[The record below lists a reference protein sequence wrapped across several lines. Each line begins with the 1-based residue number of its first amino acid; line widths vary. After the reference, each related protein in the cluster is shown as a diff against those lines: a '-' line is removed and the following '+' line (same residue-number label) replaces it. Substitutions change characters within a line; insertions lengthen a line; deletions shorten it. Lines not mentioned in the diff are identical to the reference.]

1 MQHRPIRR
9 LQPNDQALS
18 EVLTLIC
25 TSFAFMTGRIDPPS
39 SMHQLT
45 VQDLSDQAQA
55 SWILAMGDPVE
66 ACVVASPLPHAL
78 YLGKMV
84 VDAILRGQGV
94 GRLLVAACVEIAR
107 EMGHDRLELQ
117 VRIEL
122 VENQQAFAKMGFVKV
137 SENCHP
143 GYGCVTEITMQ
154 KILSAVKPSKL

>member
-1 MQHRPIRR
+1 MQHCPIRR

-18 EVLTLIC
+18 EVLTLIR
-25 TSFAFMTGRIDPPS
+25 TSFASMTG
-39 SMHQLT
+39 
-45 VQDLSDQAQA
+45 A
-55 SWILAMGDPVE
+55 SIRPVRCTNSRYKTCQIRRKQVGSWLWATRWRPVKWPALYRMRSILA
-66 ACVVASPLPHAL
+66 
-78 YLGKMV
+78 KWRW
-84 VDAILRGQGV
+84 DAILRGQGV
-94 GRLLVAACVEIAR
+94 GRLLVAACAEIAR

-122 VENQQAFAKMGFVKV
+122 VENQQAFAKIGFVKV

>member
-1 MQHRPIRR
+1 
-9 LQPNDQALS
+9 
-18 EVLTLIC
+18 
-25 TSFAFMTGRIDPPS
+25 
-39 SMHQLT
+39 
-45 VQDLSDQAQA
+45 
-55 SWILAMGDPVE
+55 MGDPVQ
-66 ACVVASPLPHAL
+66 ACVVASLLPHAL

-94 GRLLVAACVEIAR
+94 GWLLVAACVEIAR
-107 EMGHDRLELQ
+107 EMGHDQLELQ

-143 GYGCVTEITMQ
+143 GYGCVTEISMQ

>member
-18 EVLTLIC
+18 EVLTLIR

-39 SMHQLT
+39 SMHQLI

-55 SWILAMGDPVE
+55 SWILAMGDPVQ
-66 ACVVASPLPHAL
+66 AYVVASLLPHAL
-78 YLGKMV
+78 YLGKMA
-84 VDAILRGQGV
+84 VDTILRGQGV
-94 GRLLVAACVEIAR
+94 GWLLVAACVEIAR
-107 EMGHDRLELQ
+107 EMGHDQLELQ

-143 GYGCVTEITMQ
+143 GYGCVTEISIQ

>member
-45 VQDLSDQAQA
+45 VQDPSDQAQA

-84 VDAILRGQGV
+84 VDAILRGQAWGGSWWPPV
-94 GRLLVAACVEIAR
+94 WRLRVKWGMTGLNCKCALNWWKIN
-107 EMGHDRLELQ
+107 RLSL
-117 VRIEL
+117 R
-122 VENQQAFAKMGFVKV
+122 QA
-137 SENCHP
+137 
-143 GYGCVTEITMQ
+143 
-154 KILSAVKPSKL
+154 L

>member
-1 MQHRPIRR
+1 
-9 LQPNDQALS
+9 
-18 EVLTLIC
+18 
-25 TSFAFMTGRIDPPS
+25 
-39 SMHQLT
+39 
-45 VQDLSDQAQA
+45 
-55 SWILAMGDPVE
+55 MGDPVE

-78 YLGKMV
+78 YLGKMA

-143 GYGCVTEITMQ
+143 GYGCVTEISMQ

>member
-18 EVLTLIC
+18 EVLTLIR

-45 VQDLSDQAQA
+45 VQDLSDQAHA

-78 YLGKMV
+78 YLGKMA

>member
-9 LQPNDQALS
+9 LQPDDQALS
-18 EVLTLIC
+18 EVLTLIR

-39 SMHQLT
+39 SMRQLMI
-45 VQDLSDQAQA
+45 QDLSDQAQA
-55 SWILAMGDPVE
+55 SWILAMGDPVQ

-78 YLGKMV
+78 YLGKMA

-94 GRLLVAACVEIAR
+94 GWLLVAACVEIAR
-107 EMGHDRLELQ
+107 EMGHDQLELQ

-122 VENQQAFAKMGFVKV
+122 VKNQQAFAKMGFVKV

-143 GYGCVTEITMQ
+143 GYGCVTEISMQ

>member
-18 EVLTLIC
+18 EVLTLIR

-39 SMHQLT
+39 SMHQLI

-55 SWILAMGDPVE
+55 SWILAMGDPVQ
-66 ACVVASPLPHAL
+66 ACVVASPLPYAL
-78 YLGKMV
+78 YLGKMA

-94 GRLLVAACVEIAR
+94 GWLLVAACVEIAR
-107 EMGHDRLELQ
+107 EMGHDQLELQ

-137 SENCHP
+137 SENYHP
-143 GYGCVTEITMQ
+143 GYGCVTEISMQ

>member
-18 EVLTLIC
+18 EVLTLIR

-45 VQDLSDQAQA
+45 VQDPSDQAQA

-78 YLGKMV
+78 YLGKMAV
-84 VDAILRGQGV
+84 GCNPAWPGRGAAVG
-94 GRLLVAACVEIAR
+94 GRLCGDCAR
-107 EMGHDRLELQ
+107 NG
-117 VRIEL
+117 
-122 VENQQAFAKMGFVKV
+122 A
-137 SENCHP
+137 
-143 GYGCVTEITMQ
+143 
-154 KILSAVKPSKL
+154 